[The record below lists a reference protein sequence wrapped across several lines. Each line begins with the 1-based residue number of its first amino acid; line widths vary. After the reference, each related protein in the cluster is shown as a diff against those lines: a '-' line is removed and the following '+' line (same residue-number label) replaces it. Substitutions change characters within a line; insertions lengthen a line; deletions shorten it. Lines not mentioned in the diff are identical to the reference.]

1 MKKLEEN
8 IESKLTNY
16 LNNIYD
22 DVNDFRCELSDDG
35 CKLKIISN
43 GGLTGHEILPEY
55 VENIEKMP
63 EVNARSCGA
72 LPARCAA
79 EKASVRPRGF

>member
-55 VENIEKMP
+55 VENIEKITNSTYQGTTIISGKYQMNYKIN
-63 EVNARSCGA
+63 E
-72 LPARCAA
+72 
-79 EKASVRPRGF
+79 